1 MKRLLFAAAALVAT
15 AGPLAAPL
23 AAHAQDRQDYRQD
36 QRGDRRDDRQD
47 MRQDR
52 QDRRGDRQDFRQD
65 RRDAF
70 QDGRVGPGERRELN
84 GDRRELRGDNREIR
98 GDRAELRYD
107 RRRADSWRGR
117 PEWSNF
123 RGVRAGYW
131 YAPGY
136 GYRPVDRRW
145 AGHGWRRGEYL
156 PVAYRGYY
164 VQDPYFYGLRPA
176 PGGYRWVYYNNNFLL
191 TAAATGLISDVVLNG
206 Y

>member
-1 MKRLLFAAAALVAT
+1 MKTLLLAAAALAAT

-23 AAHAQDRQDYRQD
+23 AANAQDWRNDRHE
-36 QRGDRRDDRQD
+36 QRE
-47 MRQDR
+47 DR
-52 QDRRGDRQDFRQD
+52 QDRREDRQDFRQD
-65 RRDAF
+65 RRDAYR
-70 QDGRVGPGERRELN
+70 DGRIDRGERRELN
-84 GDRRELRGDNREIR
+84 GDRRELRGDRQELR

-117 PEWSNF
+117 PEWSGF
-123 RGVRAGYW
+123 RGVRSGYW

-145 AGHGWRRGEYL
+145 ANHGWRRGEYL
-156 PVAYRGYY
+156 PVAYRSYY